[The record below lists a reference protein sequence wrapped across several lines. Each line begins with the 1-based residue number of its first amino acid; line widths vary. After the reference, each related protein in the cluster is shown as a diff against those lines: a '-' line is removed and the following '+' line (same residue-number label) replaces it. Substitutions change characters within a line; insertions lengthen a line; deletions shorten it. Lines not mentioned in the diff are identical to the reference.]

1 MKKLN
6 IRNELVEYSL
16 EDEELYL
23 FVVDW
28 EIKNPTQ
35 APTLNPNIECNCG
48 SKKFGVCWWD
58 YPYTGGYCKITCS
71 KYGEELVL
79 IDDYS

>member
-6 IRNELVEYSL
+6 RAGELVEY
-16 EDEELYL
+16 ELNERY
-23 FVVDW
+23 FKPNA
-28 EIKNPTQ
+28 KNWIVSNVTGL
-35 APTLNPNIECNCG
+35 TTDPNIECNCG

-71 KYGEELVL
+71 ECGEELVL